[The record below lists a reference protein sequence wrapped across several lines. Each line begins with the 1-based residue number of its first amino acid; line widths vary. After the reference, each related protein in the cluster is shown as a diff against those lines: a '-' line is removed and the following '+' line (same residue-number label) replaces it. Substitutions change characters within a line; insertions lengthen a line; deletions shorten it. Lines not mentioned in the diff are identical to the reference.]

1 MGVAQFNA
9 FSAIP
14 TALVLSGEGDVQP
27 VRLYYGELRLKKGGK
42 VDKAAAMKKAGRN
55 GDTEMIHVNKEELAE
70 LTKMWGPPSVNPETG
85 LPEFFLK
92 KVWKKVKKI
101 AKPLASIAQ
110 IALPF
115 IPGVG
120 PIASMALGA
129 GLGGIT
135 GGLKG
140 ALGGAATGAIGGGLA
155 GKMGTKIGI
164 GKMGG
169 NVLAGALGGAGG
181 GVKGIASGALT
192 GGIAGGLGEQLAGK
206 LPGNM
211 DPRLK
216 TALANGLLG
225 GAAAGVGGGD
235 PMMGALGTGMAS
247 YLTKQGRY
255 GQTAPRTGDAAL
267 GVPPSDTGVQV
278 SQSALDKQI
287 IKSMDPYGINPEPVQ
302 LIPGLGLQGLQSAPS
317 TSFANL
323 SPELQKAFSTPLSFQ
338 PQELAVQSPNLGLD
352 KPTAA
357 QMSMAAVPAAAAGI
371 GATAAAK
378 KKKKADPWANL
389 MTDPNSYLPA
399 TFNAK
404 LPDPSGIYKNLGRR
418 DLSNLTEEDWL
429 NSGFQPE
436 RAYVNYATGYKRG
449 GKIGN
454 GEGSKAKRESF
465 AVQGPGTGRS
475 DDIPARLSDGE
486 YVVDAETVALLGD
499 GSSKAGAERLDQLRV
514 NLRKHKGKHLAK
526 GKFSVNAKKPEAYMR
541 GGRV

>member
-70 LTKMWGPPSVNPETG
+70 LVKMWGPPSINPETG

-110 IALPF
+110 MALPF
-115 IPGVG
+115 IPNIG
-120 PIASMALGA
+120 PIASVALGA
-129 GLGGIT
+129 GLGGIS

-140 ALGGAATGAIGGGLA
+140 ALGGAASGAIGGGLA
-155 GKMGTKIGI
+155 GKMGTKMGI
-164 GKMGG
+164 GKLGG
-169 NVLAGALGGAGG
+169 NVLAGAIGGAGG
-181 GVKGIASGALT
+181 GIGGVASGALG
-192 GGIAGGLGEQLAGK
+192 GGIASGLGEQLGAKFG
-206 LPGNM
+206 GNM
-211 DPRLK
+211 DPRLR

-225 GAAAGVGGGD
+225 SVAAGVGGGD
-235 PMMGALGTGMAS
+235 PIMGALGTGMAS
-247 YLTKQGRY
+247 YMTKQGQY
-255 GQTAPRTGDAAL
+255 GQNGIGGQNLPTGGVADSATPLDDVSLSDYGTAPAGADL
-267 GVPPSDTGVQV
+267 SV
-278 SQSALDKQI
+278 SKGLMGQI
-287 IKSMDPYGINPEPVQ
+287 SRIG
-302 LIPGLGLQGLQSAPS
+302 A
-317 TSFANL
+317 
-323 SPELQKAFSTPLSFQ
+323 
-338 PQELAVQSPNLGLD
+338 
-352 KPTAA
+352 PTAA
-357 QMSMAAVPAAAAGI
+357 QMAMAAVPTAVAGA
-371 GATAAAK
+371 GMSAAK
-378 KKKKADPWANL
+378 KKKKVDPWANL

-404 LPDPSGIYKNLGRR
+404 LPDPSGIYKNLGARNMSG
-418 DLSNLTEEDWL
+418 LSEDDWL
-429 NSGFQPE
+429 QSGFQPE
-436 RAYVNYATGYKRG
+436 RSYFNYATGYKRG
-449 GKIGN
+449 GKIGS

-475 DDIPARLSDGE
+475 DDIPAMLSDGE

>member
-14 TALVLSGEGDVQP
+14 TALVLSGEGDVRP

-55 GDTEMIHVNKEELAE
+55 GDTEMIHVNKDELAE
-70 LTKMWGPPSVNPETG
+70 LVKMWGPPSVNPETG

-120 PIASMALGA
+120 PIASIALGA

-247 YLTKQGRY
+247 YFTKQGQY
-255 GQTAPRTGDAAL
+255 GPNGAGGQGALPTGGLADSATPLDDVSTSNYGTAPAG
-267 GVPPSDTGVQV
+267 
-278 SQSALDKQI
+278 
-287 IKSMDPYGINPEPVQ
+287 
-302 LIPGLGLQGLQSAPS
+302 
-317 TSFANL
+317 ANL
-323 SPELQKAFSTPLSFQ
+323 AVPDSL
-338 PQELAVQSPNLGLD
+338 LAQVKRIGA
-352 KPTAA
+352 PTAA
-357 QMSMAAVPAAAAGI
+357 QMSMAAIPAAAAGA
-371 GATAAAK
+371 GALASK

-389 MTDPNSYLPA
+389 MTDPNSYLPS

-449 GKIGN
+449 GKIGK

-475 DDIPARLSDGE
+475 DDIPAMLSDGE